1 VSVRAIVADDE
12 PLGRRGVRA
21 RLARHPDVDI
31 VAECANGREVVA
43 AVRRLRPD
51 LLFLDVQMPG
61 LDGFGALAEL
71 APEERPH
78 VLFVTAH
85 DRHAV
90 RAFEVH
96 ALDYLL
102 KPIDDER
109 FDAAVRRALATLA
122 ADRDRELGRR
132 LAALLA
138 EQGVAARGAAADDRC
153 FVVRAPGRVVRVRF
167 DELERAEGAG
177 DYVRLHA
184 AGRSWLLRATLGDV
198 ERRLATAGFL
208 RVHRSEIVRI
218 DRVEELRSLPNGD
231 WTLRLRDGT
240 TVRGGRGYR
249 AAYERLAG
257 RG

>member
-1 VSVRAIVADDE
+1 VTVRAVVADDE

-21 RLARHPDVDI
+21 RLARHPEVEV
-31 VAECANGREVVA
+31 VAECASGREVVA
-43 AVRRLRPD
+43 AVRRVRPD
-51 LLFLDVQMPG
+51 LLFLDIQMPG

-85 DRHAV
+85 DRHAL
-90 RAFEVH
+90 RAFEIH

-109 FDAAVRRALATLA
+109 FHAAVRRALTSLA
-122 ADRDRELGRR
+122 GDRDRELGRR

-138 EQGVAARGAAADDRC
+138 EQGVAGSGAADDRC
-153 FVVRAPGRVVRVRF
+153 FIVRAPGRVVRVPF
-167 DELERAEGAG
+167 EELERVEGAG
-177 DYVRLHA
+177 DYVRLHS
-184 AGRSWLLRATLGDV
+184 AGRSWLLRATLSEV
-198 ERRLATAGFL
+198 ERRLIPAGFL
-208 RVHRSEIVRI
+208 RVHRSAIVRI

-231 WTLRLRDGT
+231 WTLRLRDGS